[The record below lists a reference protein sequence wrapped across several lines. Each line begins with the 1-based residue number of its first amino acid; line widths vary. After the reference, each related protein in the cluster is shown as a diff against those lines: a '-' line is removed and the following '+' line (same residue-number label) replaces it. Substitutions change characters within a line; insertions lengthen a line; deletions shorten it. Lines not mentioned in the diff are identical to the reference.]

1 MIAVLAS
8 LAPIFIVILLGWLF
22 RRWQFVPDGFW
33 MSAERITFYLFFP
46 ALLITNIAKADLAGL
61 QVIPMLSGSIIAIT
75 IVVAAAY
82 LLWRPLGID
91 GPAFTSLVQ
100 SAVRPNVYVALA
112 AAVALYGETGL
123 TLVSLCLAVIVP
135 FVNAIAVVVLIR
147 YASPAGKP
155 LRWRQMIAPVLQ
167 NPLILACFAGLA
179 LNGLG
184 VGLPPIIGPTLEILG
199 RASLPIALL
208 AVGAGLDF
216 GAARAAGR
224 VVGVACILKLVVL
237 PLLTIGACTALGS
250 DRIATA
256 VAVLYASVPI
266 SVSAYVMA
274 RQMGGDANIM
284 AGTITAST
292 IAAMVTMPAV
302 LMLV

>member
-1 MIAVLAS
+1 MMTVLAA

-22 RRWQFVPDGFW
+22 RRRQFVPDEFW

-46 ALLITNIAKADLAGL
+46 ALLITNIARADLTGL
-61 QVIPMLSGSIIAIT
+61 QVVPMLSGSIIAIT
-75 IVVAAAY
+75 IVVGAAY
-82 LLWRPLGID
+82 LLWRPLAID

-112 AAVALYGETGL
+112 AAVALHGTLGL

-147 YASPAGKP
+147 YASPSGQP
-155 LRWRQMIAPVLQ
+155 LRWRQMVTPVLQ

-184 VGLPPIIGPTLEILG
+184 LGLPPIIGPTLEILG

-216 GAARAAGR
+216 SAVRAAGR
-224 VVGVACILKLVVL
+224 VVGVACALKLVAL
-237 PLLTIGACTALGS
+237 PLLTLAACAVLGT
-250 DRIATA
+250 DRVATA
-256 VAVLYASVPI
+256 IAVLYASVPI

-274 RQMGGDANIM
+274 RQMGGDAGIM
-284 AGTITAST
+284 AGAITAST
-292 IAAMVTMPAV
+292 IAAMLTMPVV